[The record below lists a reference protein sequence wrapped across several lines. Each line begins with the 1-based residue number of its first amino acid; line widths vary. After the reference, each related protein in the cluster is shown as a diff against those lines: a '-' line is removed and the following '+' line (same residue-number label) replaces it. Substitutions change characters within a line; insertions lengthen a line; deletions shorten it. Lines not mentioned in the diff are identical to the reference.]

1 MTQSDLDK
9 RKGTVT
15 CGICRSPARE
25 TVGSFEGFKAGQFFD
40 LYECQACRTAF
51 CYPLEVDPEIYKE
64 IYLHGETMP
73 GYNRYHA
80 YFRAVK
86 NEESPLE
93 FLAKQE
99 DCYWFIDNYLR
110 NHVDKQQAKLLEVG
124 SGLGYLT
131 YSLDKSGYNIQGVEL
146 SSVAVE
152 EATKQFGN
160 LYRCE
165 DALMLADDG
174 ERFDVILLTEVIEHL
189 IQPAT
194 FVRQLG
200 KLLNPGGCIL
210 VTTPN
215 KDWAP
220 NKLSPWGT
228 DLPPVH
234 LWWFTKEGFN
244 KIAEAADLS
253 VSFYSFRDWH
263 KWNFPRR
270 LLKPA
275 KLGNLPQRMK
285 MDGTPIKPKR
295 KSLKPKR
302 FTKRLKSLINYV
314 RYRDAIDIDDGA
326 IIGAVFKQ

>member
-1 MTQSDLDK
+1 MTQSELA
-9 RKGTVT
+9 KGKVIVR
-15 CGICRSPARE
+15 CGICQSPARE
-25 TVGSFEGFKAGQFFD
+25 IVESLEGFKVGQFFD
-40 LYECQACRTAF
+40 LYECQACRTTF
-51 CYPLEVDPEIYKE
+51 CYPLEVDSEIYKE
-64 IYLHGETMP
+64 IYLRGETMP

-80 YFRAVK
+80 YFRTVK
-86 NEESPLE
+86 NEASPLK

-99 DCYWFIDNYLR
+99 VCYWFIDSYLR
-110 NHVDKQQAKLLEVG
+110 KHVDKQRAKLLEIG

-131 YSLDKSGYNIQGVEL
+131 YSLDKAGYNVQGVEL

-200 KLLNPGGCIL
+200 KFLNPGGCIL

-215 KDWAP
+215 KDYAT
-220 NKLSPWGT
+220 NKLSPWAT
-228 DLPPVH
+228 ELPPVH
-234 LWWFTKEGFN
+234 LWWFTKDAFN
-244 KIAEAADLS
+244 VIAEAADLS

-263 KWNFPRR
+263 KLNFPRK

-275 KLGNLPQRMK
+275 KLAKLIPNMK
-285 MDGTPIKPKR
+285 MDGTPNNPKR
-295 KSLKPKR
+295 KSLKPKK
-302 FTKRLKSLINYV
+302 FTKRLKSLILYAL
-314 RYRDAIDIDDGA
+314 YRNSVDIDDGVM
-326 IIGAVFKQ
+326 IGAVFKR